1 MIVAH
6 DSRLEINMSNTHQDS
21 QLLSLGRRLFGI
33 FIAILLVIYALTN
46 ASSGQGGT
54 VLAPGQGNSTTPVSQ
69 PSGKPGT
76 IGKPTKSSN
85 CVAVNGVQDKACTPG
100 AIFPDATVDQI
111 CTPGYSSSVR
121 NVPIA
126 EKDDVYAA
134 YNITSHFTGQYEVD
148 HLISLELGGS
158 NDIANLWPE
167 LADPKPGFHQ
177 KDAVENYLHSQVCSG
192 KMTLAKAQALIAND
206 WHDALNMM
214 PAARAESLGPD
225 TTECPEGC
233 G

>member
-1 MIVAH
+1 
-6 DSRLEINMSNTHQDS
+6 MSNTHQDS
-21 QLLSLGRRLFGI
+21 QLLALGRRLFGI
-33 FIAILLVIYALTN
+33 FIAIVVLIYALTN
-46 ASSGQGGT
+46 ANSGKGGT
-54 VLAPGQGNSTTPVSQ
+54 ILAPGQGGSSTTISQ
-69 PSGKPGT
+69 PSGKPAAL
-76 IGKPTKSSN
+76 GKPTKSSN

-100 AIFPDATVDQI
+100 AIFPDVTAAQV
-111 CTPGYSSSVR
+111 CVSGYSASVR

-134 YNITSHFTGQYEVD
+134 YNISSHFTGQYEVD

-167 LADPKPGFHQ
+167 LADPHPGFHQ

-192 KMTLAKAQALIAND
+192 KMSLVKAQELIASD
-206 WHDALNMM
+206 WHVAYNAM
-214 PAARAESLGPD
+214 PVARAESLGPEP
-225 TTECPEGC
+225 TECPEGC